1 MLRAPAGASADLCC
15 KLPQDL
21 ARQDGGTARTDE
33 RTSRASCPEQ
43 RKARTFGATGADV
56 FVRGGQAWY
65 RRAMALTGRC
75 TIALLLVLWAGRVP
89 IAQEQGRADSDW
101 RGMRILLDTL
111 ADRFGPTERERGF
124 EMVRSR
130 LARGA
135 LVPSPLFDDVSVW
148 MTRGDTW
155 RALELTG

>member
-1 MLRAPAGASADLCC
+1 
-15 KLPQDL
+15 
-21 ARQDGGTARTDE
+21 
-33 RTSRASCPEQ
+33 
-43 RKARTFGATGADV
+43 
-56 FVRGGQAWY
+56 
-65 RRAMALTGRC
+65 MALTGRC